1 MSVQIHQTA
10 VVHPAARLGSDV
22 VVGPYCVVEDK
33 VELGDRTR
41 LEAFVHI
48 KPYTVMGADNV
59 VHSYACLGGEPQ
71 HLGFKGEETYV
82 RIGDRNIVREYATIN
97 RGTVQGR
104 GETRVGSDCM
114 LMAYIH
120 VAHDCALGDHVIMAN
135 GASLAGHV
143 QVGDWVVINGL
154 SGVQQFVR
162 IGEYAFLG
170 GVSAFNQDV
179 PPFMLAR
186 GNIASLYGPNFIGLK
201 RRGFSSET
209 CQALKKAYR
218 TIFRAGLP
226 RDEAL
231 EKVQTEHAAV
241 PEVLRLVEFI
251 RASKCGVCQGAGKN
265 GEEE

>member
-1 MSVQIHQTA
+1 MSTEIHATA
-10 VVHPAARLGSDV
+10 VVHPAARLGRDV
-22 VVGPYCVVEDK
+22 VIGPYCIVEDK
-33 VELGDRTR
+33 VELGERTR
-41 LEAFVHI
+41 LEGFVHI

-71 HLGFKGEETYV
+71 HLGFKGEETFV
-82 RIGDRNIVREYATIN
+82 RIGDRNIIREYVSIH
-97 RGTVQGR
+97 RGTAQGR

-114 LMAYIH
+114 IMAYVH
-120 VAHDCALGDHVIMAN
+120 VAHDCILGDHVIMAN
-135 GASLAGHV
+135 GASLAGHA
-143 QVGDWVVINGL
+143 QVGSFAVINGL

-170 GVSAFNQDV
+170 GMSAFNQDV

-186 GNIASLYGPNFIGLK
+186 GNIATLYGPNFIGLK

-218 TIFRAGLP
+218 VIFRSGLP

-231 EKVQTEHAAV
+231 EKVLAEQSGF

-251 RASKCGVCQGAGKN
+251 RESKCGVCQAAGKN